1 MEISNEILS
10 ELREISPFWDKGARF
25 DAPYVLPGGYFEEFP
40 AVLLNRIR
48 FENTGVSDPG
58 SALETA
64 EISPLL
70 ASLRKKNPYQV
81 PHGYFEGL
89 KASVT
94 SVESANPL
102 RHIIPAYRTA
112 EPQQN
117 RKPLILRAVKYA
129 IAACLVGLLGITIYN
144 VNSHQQ
150 VVDPIHSLTKV
161 SDQDIA
167 NYLDADDIHWTPG
180 VAPETASV
188 EFTDNDIHAL
198 FSNVT
203 DAELEQYHPLP
214 LEKGS
219 VN

>member
-10 ELREISPFWDKGARF
+10 ELREISPFWDKGARH
-25 DAPYVLPGGYFEEFP
+25 DAPYALPGGYFEEFP

-48 FENTGVSDPG
+48 FETAGVSDPD

-64 EISPLL
+64 GISPLL
-70 ASLRKKNPYQV
+70 ASLQKRNPYQV
-81 PHGYFEGL
+81 PAGYFEDL
-89 KASVT
+89 KASLP
-94 SVESANPL
+94 SAEPATPL
-102 RHIIPAYRTA
+102 RHIVPAYTA
-112 EPQQN
+112 PQKKRN
-117 RKPLILRAVKYA
+117 PFILRTVKYA
-129 IAACLVGLLGITIYN
+129 VAACLVGLLGITIYN
-144 VNSHQQ
+144 VNSHQIA
-150 VVDPIHSLTKV
+150 DPIHGLTKV

-198 FSNVT
+198 FSNVS

-214 LEKGS
+214 LKKGN